1 MVVSPTCRRTTYG
14 LMGGRM
20 ENVYA
25 VQPETADQDWY
36 KFKDDKFAAIPCS
49 SFSLYQTQFKVN
61 MATSL
66 PEFSLQGKIAVITG
80 GARGI
85 GLEMSK
91 ALAEAGADVAMMYVS
106 NDATHDTAA
115 EIGKKFNK
123 TVKAYKCEL
132 TNVDQVREVIDK
144 IHSDFGRIDIFVAN
158 AGVSEGG
165 AAEDL
170 DINVWHR
177 VMDVNVNGCF
187 YTIQAVARHMLKQPN
202 GGSIITLSSISAS
215 IVNRPQFQ
223 VVYNTSKAAVGM
235 MTKCLAAEWATRKIR
250 VNAISPG
257 YMMTDMVT
265 KYIANNKELGDQW
278 VEHTP
283 MKRIGDPKELRGA
296 VVFLASDAASYM
308 TGSEIVV
315 DGGYLVY

>member
-1 MVVSPTCRRTTYG
+1 
-14 LMGGRM
+14 
-20 ENVYA
+20 
-25 VQPETADQDWY
+25 
-36 KFKDDKFAAIPCS
+36 
-49 SFSLYQTQFKVN
+49 

-80 GARGI
+80 GARGL

-106 NDATHDTAA
+106 NDSTHDTAA
-115 EIGKKFNK
+115 DIGKQYNK

-144 IHSDFGRIDIFVAN
+144 IHADFGRIDIFVAN

-265 KYIANNKELGDQW
+265 KYIANNKELGNQW

-308 TGSEIVV
+308 TGSEVVV